1 MAIDTADTVTA
12 TLHYFTPPEDGAKP
26 YIYINADAATKQRQR
41 NWTTVPHEVQIE
53 NIRGKEDTVSLD
65 TTGFQY
71 FRRPANH
78 KTFENDEV
86 IEKEYYPESIEL
98 VKELTGA
105 SRAVIFDHTI
115 RRRRPGEIEDTPQKR
130 QPVPQVHIDQTPESA
145 RARVRRHLP
154 EEDVPKLLAGR
165 FQIINLWRPISH
177 PAYDWPLA
185 LCDYR
190 SVDRENDLVPT
201 TLKYP
206 DRDGE
211 TYSVKFNPGNKWKYL
226 RGMSPEEVVFI
237 KCYDSQDDGVT
248 ANFTP
253 HTAFEDPTTPKDAPL
268 RESIELRLLVFYD

>member
-1 MAIDTADTVTA
+1 MAIDTTDTVTA
-12 TLHYFTPPEDGAKP
+12 TLHYFTPPEDGTKP
-26 YIYINADAATKQRQR
+26 YIYINADPSSGKRQR

-53 NIRGKEDTVSLD
+53 NIRGREDTVSLD

-71 FRRPANH
+71 FRRPAKH
-78 KTFENDEV
+78 TTFENDEV
-86 IEKEYYPESIEL
+86 IEKEYYAESIEL

-105 SRAVIFDHTI
+105 SRAVVFDHTI

-130 QPVPQVHIDQTPESA
+130 QPVPQVHIDQTPASA
-145 RARVRRHLP
+145 RARVQRHLP

-226 RGMSPEEVVFI
+226 RGMAPEEVVFI
-237 KCYDSQDDGVT
+237 KCYDSKDDGAT
-248 ANFTP
+248 ATFTP
-253 HTAFEDPTTPKDAPL
+253 HTAFEDPTTPEDAPL